1 MAAFTVYSLLILG
14 TSLAVLGS
22 QHSPYSL
29 QVLFSST
36 LCSVSDPIVTLQN
49 GNDFQAAIDALHR
62 REAQLALREE
72 AAAEQDDDGYWM
84 EPTEDQQQQFRPN
97 RQRVNRILANYLRRD
112 KEPDDGYDSYDLDTR
127 KRSMFR
133 EREELG
139 SYPTVF
145 REREQEKSY
154 PDLSADFLKA
164 VERQNAEEREQEFQE
179 RLQQL
184 WNKYQQEE
192 NEIEQQLFD
201 EEPLAP
207 LPAPVGYEKRQGF
220 PLTDLEPSPAHYG
233 PPMQEHK
240 RTLPILP
247 WLPATRKKRFP
258 VAKRSPKPEAAPAG
272 TDEKVAKDLQAL
284 FGAPIEQKRK
294 RSSEPVKPPSTT
306 ASSGLATTSSTTTVR
321 PAVMAKR
328 DSSDEHHEHSSEEG
342 PDDEEH
348 DHEHEHE
355 HDHEDS
361 SEEFEG
367 EDDDKKKKRSVRKR
381 SNLEVVKED
390 QILPG
395 DIGEFKTKKSI
406 QWSKYFGMDRRKKD
420 GRNAAAAAVGVAAG
434 TMSHPL
440 SFYKTYDEERKK
452 KTVNQD
458 KLESMAKK
466 LKNIEELILDQTV
479 KYAGD
484 HEGTITEPSELE
496 ELKNKLLDRMATAHT
511 IEKMRHTLERLKDS
525 IADDQLKLNE
535 VEPEHPHEEKEK
547 AKRVAVKK
555 ERAEYDHS
563 QHSME
568 GSDKVTHDEVE
579 NNLDDAEGDKKKKRT
594 QKRYQEIFRGPEES
608 EMDEEFNR
616 GLVVES
622 TECPLLDA
630 FERRCRGVD
639 VLSGDIYQELL
650 PACGAHQLCYLC
662 GVSPKVC
669 DLQYLS
675 EADNICENQ
684 PDCQATA
691 RSVLMI
697 LRGFPGPQLGPRE
710 CSKNPC
716 LYRAMVEVGVVVN

>member
-1 MAAFTVYSLLILG
+1 MAGFAIYSFLILG
-14 TSLAVLGS
+14 TSLAVLAS

-29 QVLFSST
+29 QARL
-36 LCSVSDPIVTLQN
+36 N
-49 GNDFQAAIDALHR
+49 AAIDALHR

-72 AAAEQDDDGYWM
+72 AAAAEQLDDDGYWM
-84 EPTEDQQQQFRPN
+84 EPTEEQQQQFRPN
-97 RQRVNRILANYLRRD
+97 RQRLNRILANYLRRD
-112 KEPDDGYDSYDLDTR
+112 DEPEEVYDPYELDTR
-127 KRSMFR
+127 KRSVFR
-133 EREELG
+133 ERDELS

-145 REREQEKSY
+145 RERELEKTY
-154 PDLSADFLKA
+154 QQPDVSADFLKA
-164 VERQNAEEREQEFQE
+164 VDRQAKAAREEEFQE
-179 RLQQL
+179 RLQRL
-184 WNKYQQEE
+184 WEKYQQEE
-192 NEIEQQLFD
+192 NEIEQQLFE
-201 EEPLAP
+201 EEPVV
-207 LPAPVGYEKRQGF
+207 PAASEAGYEKRQGF
-220 PLTDLEPSPAHYG
+220 PMSESEPSPAHFG
-233 PPMQEHK
+233 HPMQERK

-258 VAKRSPKPEAAPAG
+258 VAKRSPKPETAPSG

-294 RSSEPVKPPSTT
+294 RSSDPANAPVSSTM
-306 ASSGLATTSSTTTVR
+306 SSGATVTSSTTTERV
-321 PAVMAKR
+321 PLEGNKAKR

-348 DHEHEHE
+348 EHDHE

-395 DIGEFKTKKSI
+395 DIGEFKSKKSI
-406 QWSKYFGMDRRKKD
+406 QWNKYFGMDRRKKD
-420 GRNAAAAAVGVAAG
+420 GRNGGPVPY
-434 TMSHPL
+434 PL
-440 SFYKTYDEERKK
+440 SFYKTYDEDRKK
-452 KTVNQD
+452 KNVNQD
-458 KLESMAKK
+458 KLESMAQK
-466 LKNIEELILDQTV
+466 LKGIEDLILDQTV
-479 KYAGD
+479 KYTGD
-484 HEGTITEPSELE
+484 QEGTITEPAEME
-496 ELKNKLLDRMATAHT
+496 ELKDKLVERLATAYS
-511 IEKMRHTLERLKDS
+511 IEKMRHTLERLKES
-525 IADDQLKLNE
+525 VDDDHLKLNE
-535 VEPEHPHEEKEK
+535 VEPELPREEKEK

-568 GSDKVTHDEVE
+568 GNDKVAHDEVE
-579 NNLDDAEGDKKKKRT
+579 NNLDEAEGEKKKKKRT
-594 QKRYQEIFRGPEES
+594 QKRYQEIFREPEEP
-608 EMDEEFNR
+608 EVDEDFSR

-669 DLQYLS
+669 DLQYIS

-684 PDCQATA
+684 PDCQTTA

-710 CSKNPC
+710 CAKNPC
-716 LYRAMVEVGVVVN
+716 LYRAMMEVGVVVN

>member
-1 MAAFTVYSLLILG
+1 MAGFTIYSLLILG
-14 TSLAVLGS
+14 TGLAVLGS

-29 QVLFSST
+29 
-36 LCSVSDPIVTLQN
+36 
-49 GNDFQAAIDALHR
+49 QAAIDALHR

-72 AAAEQDDDGYWM
+72 AAAEQMDEDGYWM
-84 EPTEDQQQQFRPN
+84 EPTEEQQQQFRPN
-97 RQRVNRILANYLRRD
+97 RQRLNRILANYLRRD
-112 KEPDDGYDSYDLDTR
+112 DDPEDGYDPYDLDTR
-127 KRSMFR
+127 KRSVFR
-133 EREELG
+133 ERDGELRQLG
-139 SYPTVF
+139 GFQSKSLKPPLSLEQSTYPTVF
-145 REREQEKSY
+145 RERELEKSY
-154 PDLSADFLKA
+154 AHPDLSADFLRA
-164 VERQNAEEREQEFQE
+164 VDRQAVAEREEEFQD

-184 WNKYQQEE
+184 WDKYQQEE
-192 NEIEQQLFD
+192 NEIEQRLFD
-201 EEPLAP
+201 DEPLVP
-207 LPAPVGYEKRQGF
+207 LAGPGGYEKRQGF
-220 PLTDLEPSPAHYG
+220 PMSESEPSPAHYG
-233 PPMQEHK
+233 PPMQERK

-258 VAKRSPKPEAAPAG
+258 VAKRSPKPETAPSG

-294 RSSEPVKPPSTT
+294 RSSEPASAPPSSTVSTGVSTT
-306 ASSGLATTSSTTTVR
+306 ASTTTER
-321 PAVMAKR
+321 ALEANKAKR

-342 PDDEEH
+342 PDDDEHEH
-348 DHEHEHE
+348 DHEHD

-395 DIGEFKTKKSI
+395 DIGEFKSKKSI
-406 QWSKYFGMDRRKKD
+406 QWNKYFGMDRRKKD
-420 GRNAAAAAVGVAAG
+420 GRSGAG
-434 TMSHPL
+434 NGPVPYPL
-440 SFYKTYDEERKK
+440 SFYKTYDEDRKK
-452 KTVNQD
+452 KNINQD
-458 KLESMAKK
+458 KLESMAQK
-466 LKNIEELILDQTV
+466 LKSIEDLILDQTV
-479 KYAGD
+479 KYTGD
-484 HEGTITEPSELE
+484 HEGLITEPDELE
-496 ELKNKLLDRMATAHT
+496 KLKDKLVARLATAYS

-525 IADDQLKLNE
+525 VSDDQLKLNE
-535 VEPEHPHEEKEK
+535 VEPEQPREEKEK

-568 GSDKVTHDEVE
+568 GNEKVAHEEVE
-579 NNLDDAEGDKKKKRT
+579 NNLDDVEGDKKKKKRT
-594 QKRYQEIFRGPEES
+594 QKRYQEIFRSPEEP
-608 EMDEEFNR
+608 ELDDEFSR

-684 PDCQATA
+684 PDCQTTA

-710 CSKNPC
+710 CAKNPC

>member
-1 MAAFTVYSLLILG
+1 
-14 TSLAVLGS
+14 
-22 QHSPYSL
+22 
-29 QVLFSST
+29 
-36 LCSVSDPIVTLQN
+36 
-49 GNDFQAAIDALHR
+49 
-62 REAQLALREE
+62 
-72 AAAEQDDDGYWM
+72 
-84 EPTEDQQQQFRPN
+84 
-97 RQRVNRILANYLRRD
+97 ANYLRRPEED
-112 KEPDDGYDSYDLDTR
+112 PEDGYDPYDLDTR
-127 KRSMFR
+127 KRSVFR
-133 EREELG
+133 ERDEQS

-145 REREQEKSY
+145 RERELEKSY
-154 PDLSADFLKA
+154 AHPDLSADFLKA
-164 VERQNAEEREQEFQE
+164 VDRQAIAEREEEFQD

-184 WNKYQQEE
+184 WDKYQQEE
-192 NEIEQQLFD
+192 NEIEQRLFD
-201 EEPLAP
+201 EESQG
-207 LPAPVGYEKRQGF
+207 PVGYEKRQGF
-220 PLTDLEPSPAHYG
+220 PMSDSEPSPAHYG
-233 PPMQEHK
+233 PPMQERK

-258 VAKRSPKPEAAPAG
+258 VAKRSPKPEAPPSG
-272 TDEKVAKDLQAL
+272 TEEKVAKDLQAL

-294 RSSEPVKPPSTT
+294 RSSEPAHAPVSSTVSSGVSTT
-306 ASSGLATTSSTTTVR
+306 VASPTTER
-321 PAVMAKR
+321 PVEVNKAKR

-348 DHEHEHE
+348 EHEHE

-367 EDDDKKKKRSVRKR
+367 EDDDRKKKRSVRKR
-381 SNLEVVKED
+381 SNLEVVMED

-395 DIGEFKTKKSI
+395 DIGEFKSKKSI
-406 QWSKYFGMDRRKKD
+406 QWNKYFGMDRRKKD
-420 GRNAAAAAVGVAAG
+420 GRSGGGSAG
-434 TMSHPL
+434 PAPYPL
-440 SFYKTYDEERKK
+440 SFYKTYDEDRKK
-452 KTVNQD
+452 KNINQD
-458 KLESMAKK
+458 KLESMAQK
-466 LKNIEELILDQTV
+466 LKSIEDLILDQTV
-479 KYAGD
+479 KYTGD
-484 HEGTITEPSELE
+484 HEGLITEPDELE
-496 ELKNKLLDRMATAHT
+496 KLKDKLVARLATAYS

-525 IADDQLKLNE
+525 VSDDQLKLNE
-535 VEPEHPHEEKEK
+535 VEPEQPREEKEK

-568 GSDKVTHDEVE
+568 GNEKVAHEEVE
-579 NNLDDAEGDKKKKRT
+579 NNLDDVEADKKKKKRT
-594 QKRYQEIFRGPEES
+594 QKRYQEIFRAPEEP
-608 EMDEEFNR
+608 EMDDEFSR

-684 PDCQATA
+684 PDCQTTA

-710 CSKNPC
+710 CAKNPC

>member
-1 MAAFTVYSLLILG
+1 MAGFTIYSLLILG
-14 TSLAVLGS
+14 TSLLVLGS

-29 QVLFSST
+29 
-36 LCSVSDPIVTLQN
+36 
-49 GNDFQAAIDALHR
+49 QAAIDALHR

-72 AAAEQDDDGYWM
+72 AAAEQLDDDGYWM
-84 EPTEDQQQQFRPN
+84 EPTEEQQQQFRPN
-97 RQRVNRILANYLRRD
+97 RQRLNRILANYLRRD
-112 KEPDDGYDSYDLDTR
+112 EEPDDGYDPYDLDTR
-127 KRSMFR
+127 KRSVFR
-133 EREELG
+133 ERDELS

-145 REREQEKSY
+145 REREQEKAY
-154 PDLSADFLKA
+154 PHPDLSEDFLKA
-164 VERQNAEEREQEFQE
+164 VQRLNNDEREEEFQE
-179 RLQQL
+179 RLQRL

-201 EEPLAP
+201 EEPLGP
-207 LPAPVGYEKRQGF
+207 YEKRQGF
-220 PLTDLEPSPAHYG
+220 PMSESEPSPAHYG
-233 PPMQEHK
+233 PPMQERK

-258 VAKRSPKPEAAPAG
+258 VAKRSPKPDAAPTG

-284 FGAPIEQKRK
+284 FGAPIEPKRK
-294 RSSEPVKPPSTT
+294 RSSEPAKPASST
-306 ASSGLATTSSTTTVR
+306 ASSSMATTSSTTTVR
-321 PAVMAKR
+321 PAVMEVAKTKR

-342 PDDEEH
+342 PDDDEH
-348 DHEHEHE
+348 EHEHEHE

-390 QILPG
+390 QILPAYWRK
-395 DIGEFKTKKSI
+395 FKTKSR
-406 QWSKYFGMDRRKKD
+406 SR
-420 GRNAAAAAVGVAAG
+420 
-434 TMSHPL
+434 S
-440 SFYKTYDEERKK
+440 
-452 KTVNQD
+452 
-458 KLESMAKK
+458 
-466 LKNIEELILDQTV
+466 
-479 KYAGD
+479 
-484 HEGTITEPSELE
+484 
-496 ELKNKLLDRMATAHT
+496 
-511 IEKMRHTLERLKDS
+511 
-525 IADDQLKLNE
+525 
-535 VEPEHPHEEKEK
+535 K

-568 GSDKVTHDEVE
+568 GNEKVAHEEVE
-579 NNLDDAEGDKKKKRT
+579 NNLGDVEGDSKKKKRT
-594 QKRYQEIFRGPEES
+594 QKRYQEVFRGPEEP
-608 EMDEEFNR
+608 EMEDDYSR

-684 PDCQATA
+684 PDCQTTA

-710 CSKNPC
+710 CAKNPC

>member
-1 MAAFTVYSLLILG
+1 MAGFTIYSLLILG
-14 TSLAVLGS
+14 TSLLVLGS

-29 QVLFSST
+29 
-36 LCSVSDPIVTLQN
+36 
-49 GNDFQAAIDALHR
+49 QAAIDALHR

-72 AAAEQDDDGYWM
+72 AAAEQLDDDGYWM
-84 EPTEDQQQQFRPN
+84 EPTEEQQQQFRPN
-97 RQRVNRILANYLRRD
+97 RQRLNRILANYLRRD
-112 KEPDDGYDSYDLDTR
+112 EEPDDGYDPYDLDTR
-127 KRSMFR
+127 KRSVFR
-133 EREELG
+133 ERDELS

-145 REREQEKSY
+145 REREQEKAY
-154 PDLSADFLKA
+154 PHPDLSEDFLKA
-164 VERQNAEEREQEFQE
+164 VQRLNNDEREEEFQE
-179 RLQQL
+179 RLQRL

-201 EEPLAP
+201 EEPLGP
-207 LPAPVGYEKRQGF
+207 YEKRQGF
-220 PLTDLEPSPAHYG
+220 PMSESEPSPAHYG
-233 PPMQEHK
+233 PPMQERK

-258 VAKRSPKPEAAPAG
+258 VAKRSPKPDAAPTG

-284 FGAPIEQKRK
+284 FGAPIEPKRK
-294 RSSEPVKPPSTT
+294 RSSEPAKPASST
-306 ASSGLATTSSTTTVR
+306 ASSSMATTSSTTTVR
-321 PAVMAKR
+321 PAVMEVAKTKR

-342 PDDEEH
+342 PDDDE
-348 DHEHEHE
+348 HEHEHE
-355 HDHEDS
+355 HDHDHEDS

-406 QWSKYFGMDRRKKD
+406 QWNKYFGMDRRKKD
-420 GRNAAAAAVGVAAG
+420 GRNGPGAVAGAAAGAAVPY
-434 TMSHPL
+434 PL
-440 SFYKTYDEERKK
+440 SFYKTYDEDRKK
-452 KTVNQD
+452 KNVNQG
-458 KLESMAKK
+458 KLESMAQK
-466 LKNIEELILDQTV
+466 LKNIEDLILDQTV

-484 HEGTITEPSELE
+484 HEGTITEPAELE
-496 ELKNKLLDRMATAHT
+496 ELKDKLLDRLATAHS

-525 IADDQLKLNE
+525 VSDDQLKLNE
-535 VEPEHPHEEKEK
+535 VEPEHPREEKEK

-568 GSDKVTHDEVE
+568 GNEKVAHEEVE
-579 NNLDDAEGDKKKKRT
+579 NNLGDVEGDSKKKKRT
-594 QKRYQEIFRGPEES
+594 QKRYQEVFRGPEEP
-608 EMDEEFNR
+608 EMEDDYSR

-684 PDCQATA
+684 PDCQTTA

-710 CSKNPC
+710 CAKNPC